1 MKQFLS
7 AHDVDDI
14 PSLLEEAFALKR
26 NPWAL
31 ETLGKRKT
39 LGLLFF
45 NPSLRTRL
53 STQKAAQQLGM
64 NVLSINVNQEG
75 WAIET
80 EDGTVMRGAAGEHI
94 KEAAGVL
101 AQYCDVI
108 GVRCFPTLTDRQK
121 DYEEQIIKKIIQ
133 YSKRPVISLE
143 SATLHPLQ
151 SLADVMTIMEHR
163 PARRP
168 KVVLSWAPHFK
179 ALPQA
184 VANSFSQWMN
194 RIDCDFVITH
204 PEGYELDPQFSG
216 SARII
221 HDQNAAFE
229 EADFIYCKNWSSYKN
244 YGQVLCEDSSWRIT
258 EEKMALTRNAY
269 FMHCLPVRRNLKVS
283 DAVLDSPRSLVL
295 EQANNR
301 TFAAQVVLKK
311 ILEGVV

>member
-1 MKQFLS
+1 MKHFLS
-7 AHDVDDI
+7 AHDVDDL
-14 PSLLEEAFALKR
+14 PALLEEAFALKKQ
-26 NPWAL
+26 PWAF
-31 ETLGKRKT
+31 EDLGRRKT

-64 NVLSINVNQEG
+64 NVMSINVNQEG
-75 WAIET
+75 WAIEV
-80 EDGTVMRGAAGEHI
+80 EDGTVMRGGAGEHI

-108 GVRCFPTLTDRQK
+108 GVRCFPGLVDRQS
-121 DYEEQIIKKIIQ
+121 DYEERILNKIIR
-133 YSKRPVISLE
+133 YSGRPVVSLE

-168 KVVLSWAPHFK
+168 KVVLSWVPQIK
-179 ALPQA
+179 ASPQA
-184 VANSFSQWMN
+184 VANSFAQWIN
-194 RIDCDFVITH
+194 RTDCEFVITH

-216 SARII
+216 SARIT
-221 HDQNAAFE
+221 HDQNAAFAD
-229 EADFIYCKNWSSYKN
+229 ADFIYCKNWSSYQY
-244 YGQVLCEDSSWRIT
+244 YGKVLCEDSSWRIT
-258 EEKMALTRNAY
+258 EEKMSLTRNAY
-269 FMHCLPVRRNLKVS
+269 FMHCLPVRRNLKVT
-283 DAVLDSPRSLVL
+283 DGVLDSPRSLVL

-301 TFAAQVVLKK
+301 TYAAQVVLKR